1 MNKLVLKLFSVIL
14 ISMITFCVSSCEEDA
29 AEGKA
34 SIYGT
39 WRKYTDKENGYYWQI
54 SLKENGTL
62 VYKEYDDHEDETS
75 YAWYTYE
82 NNYITWYD
90 SLDKTPES
98 IEAKWYVAD
107 LGTKTI
113 KLIDV
118 DTETGEFTND
128 TWYAGE
134 LVKIE

>member
-1 MNKLVLKLFSVIL
+1 M
-14 ISMITFCVSSCEEDA
+14 TFCVSSCEEDA

-62 VYKEYDDHEDETS
+62 VYKEYDDHQDETS

-90 SLDKTPES
+90 SMDKTPES

-118 DTETGEFTND
+118 DTETGEFTDD